1 MYGEGNAAMIS
12 AMGKKYE
19 MVMTVAKILAVV
31 TGLLV
36 SWLISHTKSKQGR
49 LRPWYLIFGFCSVA
63 IAATIF
69 LFSGNTLGDNYW
81 YYFFTLLICYH
92 TIGTSYFYLF
102 RDNIVS
108 LSTHNAKEKA
118 QLTFIRKMSWTLIS
132 GILIGMLVSSVIIPL
147 WLQYDIKGYAILMII
162 LSIVAVPLVLMEY
175 YFTRER
181 IIEDIALEQ
190 GIDRENNIPLKE
202 QMKALFTNKYWV
214 ILTFLGLLGGIVDN
228 YKGGNVQYFYI
239 QYMLGGIN
247 NDFMQMIYQI
257 VTGVPLGIGAFLIY
271 PISKKVGIKNL
282 TVGGYSLVLIGSI
295 IGWIFPDKMI
305 PALIAGLLR
314 NLGWLPNAY
323 IFATLTCFAFDS
335 IEYKSHIRLEGLLGT
350 GIVTA
355 VMTLIYAPFA
365 GGYESAILRLGFVD
379 IAGVMPNEKVRA
391 FMTLSF
397 YLFDIIL
404 STAFIILL
412 PFVDVEKKM
421 PEISAELLRRKR
433 EAVLAKGEEWIE
445 PEELDRLEAERDE
458 REYEENRIKDLKA
471 LCEKKG
477 LDFEAENAKYLA
489 AKAKKEQKKAAKL
502 AKKHGES
509 NDIRF

>member
-1 MYGEGNAAMIS
+1 MKEISLLEKSILNTKFFDSKIKTCSVSWKEKYLGHLIGPLGLILVVNTVAALVEKFFTQQVGAMYGEGNAAMIS

-19 MVMTVAKILAVV
+19 MVMTVAKILAVA

-190 GIDRENNIPLKE
+190 GIDRENNIPLK
-202 QMKALFTNKYWV
+202 QKILFN
-214 ILTFLGLLGGIVDN
+214 
-228 YKGGNVQYFYI
+228 
-239 QYMLGGIN
+239 
-247 NDFMQMIYQI
+247 
-257 VTGVPLGIGAFLIY
+257 
-271 PISKKVGIKNL
+271 
-282 TVGGYSLVLIGSI
+282 
-295 IGWIFPDKMI
+295 
-305 PALIAGLLR
+305 
-314 NLGWLPNAY
+314 
-323 IFATLTCFAFDS
+323 TLF
-335 IEYKSHIRLEGLLGT
+335 G
-350 GIVTA
+350 
-355 VMTLIYAPFA
+355 
-365 GGYESAILRLGFVD
+365 
-379 IAGVMPNEKVRA
+379 
-391 FMTLSF
+391 
-397 YLFDIIL
+397 
-404 STAFIILL
+404 
-412 PFVDVEKKM
+412 
-421 PEISAELLRRKR
+421 
-433 EAVLAKGEEWIE
+433 
-445 PEELDRLEAERDE
+445 
-458 REYEENRIKDLKA
+458 
-471 LCEKKG
+471 
-477 LDFEAENAKYLA
+477 
-489 AKAKKEQKKAAKL
+489 Q
-502 AKKHGES
+502 
-509 NDIRF
+509 